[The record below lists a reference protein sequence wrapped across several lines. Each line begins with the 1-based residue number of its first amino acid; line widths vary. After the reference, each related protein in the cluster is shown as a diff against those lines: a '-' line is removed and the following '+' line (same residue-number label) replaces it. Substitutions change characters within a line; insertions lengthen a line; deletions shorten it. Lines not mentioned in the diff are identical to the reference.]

1 MSSELSINISSIH
14 KDLSTLPQE
23 YTGMLSHIREGLPAV
38 ERVTENFYK
47 SGSQFKNVTLD
58 ITDLTPISSVKHILA
73 SINKTKMALTEA
85 QLGRKKTE
93 INLKKKQKELE
104 TIEDEFDRELCQIEI
119 IEMMS
124 GLKTSEDVMKGAI
137 RKLSFLMTQYQSVMD
152 HLGKD
157 HLTEEDYEREE
168 RRYHIMTA
176 FKQALNSS
184 RPRQGVMD
192 EGNSIYMFELG
203 INVGHAQAEILNY
216 LRMEHQLFQEG
227 KVPTHEMTIKWLE
240 ACADLFENCPEKFA
254 ESRGF
259 KVLDQKSLAAP
270 EPYKSIEASKTEE

>member
-1 MSSELSINISSIH
+1 MSDLSISTICS
-14 KDLSTLPQE
+14 DLSTIPQE
-23 YTGMLSHIREGLPAV
+23 YNGMLNHIKDNLPII
-38 ERVTENFYK
+38 ERVAENFYK

-58 ITDLTPISSVKHILA
+58 ITDLTPISSIKHILA
-73 SINKTKMALTEA
+73 SINKVKMALSET
-85 QLGRKKTE
+85 QIKRKKSE
-93 INLKKKQKELE
+93 IELKKKQKNLE
-104 TIEDEFDRELCQIEI
+104 TIEDELDRELCEIEI
-119 IEMMS
+119 IEIMS
-124 GLKTSEDVMKGAI
+124 GLKTSEDLMKGAI

-152 HLGKD
+152 HIGKD

-176 FKQALNSS
+176 FKQALNSA
-184 RPRQGVMD
+184 RPRQGIMD

-216 LRMEHQLFQEG
+216 LKMEHQLFQDG
-227 KVPTHEMTIKWLE
+227 KAPTHEMTMKWLE

-270 EPYKSIEASKTEE
+270 EPYKAIEQSKIEE

>member
-1 MSSELSINISSIH
+1 MSEITISSIH
-14 KDLSTLPQE
+14 NDLSTVPQE
-23 YTGMLSHIREGLPAV
+23 YNGMLNHIKDNLPRI

-58 ITDLTPISSVKHILA
+58 ITDLTPISSIKHILA
-73 SINKTKMALTEA
+73 SIDKTKMALSEA
-85 QLGRKKTE
+85 QIKRKKTE
-93 INLKKKQKELE
+93 IKLKKKQRELE
-104 TIEDEFDRELCQIEI
+104 TFEDELDRELCEIEI
-119 IEMMS
+119 IEIAS
-124 GLKTSEDVMKGAI
+124 DLKNSENVMKGAI
-137 RKLSFLMTQYQSVMD
+137 RKLSFLMTQYQSVME
-152 HLGKD
+152 HIGKD

-184 RPRQGVMD
+184 RPRQGIMD

-216 LRMEHQLFQEG
+216 LRMEHQLFQDG
-227 KVPTHEMTIKWLE
+227 KAPTHEMTMKWLE
-240 ACADLFENCPEKFA
+240 SCADLFENCPEKFA

-259 KVLDQKSLAAP
+259 QILDQKSLAVP
-270 EPYKSIEASKTEE
+270 EPYKEIEQSKIEE